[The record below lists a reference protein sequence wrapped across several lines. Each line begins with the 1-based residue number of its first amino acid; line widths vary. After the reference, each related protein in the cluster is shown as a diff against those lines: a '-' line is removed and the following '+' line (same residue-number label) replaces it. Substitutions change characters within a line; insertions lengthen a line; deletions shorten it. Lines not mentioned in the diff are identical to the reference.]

1 MVIAED
7 RLTGEERLARLEQTT
22 ASNAERLASLEG
34 SYEHVATK
42 ADIERLERILIE
54 RMTGMETD
62 VNRRMS
68 ELEISMM
75 RRMTE
80 METRMTEMETR
91 MTRWLVGT
99 MIAGFALIVAALK
112 LPPIG

>member
-7 RLTGEERLARLEQTT
+7 RLTGEERLARLEQTM

-80 METRMTEMETR
+80 METRMT
-91 MTRWLVGT
+91 RWLVGT

>member
-1 MVIAED
+1 MVAV
-7 RLTGEERLARLEQTT
+7 EERLTTLERTET
-22 ASNAERLASLEG
+22 SNAERIAALEG
-34 SYEHVATK
+34 AYGHLATK
-42 ADIERLERILIE
+42 ADIERLERIFTE
-54 RMTGMETD
+54 RMTEMETD
-62 VNRRMS
+62 VT
-68 ELEISMM
+68 

-80 METRMTEMETR
+80 METDMISRMTQVEVSMTRRMARMEVH